1 MSLNQ
6 ARHAVIPFGPFEA
19 DLQTQELRKH
29 GARLRLPGQSFQILK
44 MLLERP
50 GELVTREE
58 LQRAL
63 WPSDTYV
70 DFDHGVNAAVNRL
83 REALGDSAEKPC
95 FIETLPRRGYRFIIP
110 IAPSCQAASGESA
123 GATQRI
129 ESAGGLNW
137 FKVGAWILVA
147 AGCAIAM
154 IFAYL
159 RFRPRPEPQA
169 WTEVPFTAYPG
180 KEDMPTFSPDGS
192 QIAFA
197 WDGDPPP
204 GSKGY
209 DLYVKVIGNE
219 NLLRLTRDPSE
230 YISLAWSPDG
240 TQIAFHRIS
249 GAKTG
254 VYVIPALGGTERKLR
269 STSTPWEVGTL
280 ISWCPDGKWIAY
292 SEFAEGHSWIHL
304 LSVETL
310 ESKEIAHASECLG
323 EGEPAFSHSGKQ
335 LAYICGLKDAVGI
348 YSIAT
353 SGGSPR
359 LVTTINGT
367 GQLWGG
373 LVWTGDDRRL
383 ILSRPRGGM
392 DYALD
397 EITVADG
404 SIRKLPFGQNAV
416 WPAIS
421 AKGDRLAYT
430 TYSFQSNI
438 WRKDLLRPQSPAIKL
453 ISSTRW
459 QGSPQY
465 SPDGNHIA
473 FESDRGGAGEIWM
486 SDADGTHLVQISNL
500 KDPQTGNPAGA
511 GVPAWSPDSQR
522 IAFASGQFG
531 HRDVYIVD
539 IAERMPRKVV
549 TNLTDMWMPSW
560 SHDGRWIYFQ
570 SATNDT
576 AVGTI
581 FRCPASGGN
590 AVSLSRERLSFS
602 PVESYDGE
610 TVYFSNGAWT
620 NAPLYMASLKP
631 GGTELAVAGM
641 PAMFS
646 PCHYTVAPGGIYFV
660 PADMPHSI
668 RYFEFNSNKVRQ
680 LFEADKDLD
689 CGLSVSAD
697 GRWILYAQLDESNR
711 DIMLVDHFH

>member
-1 MSLNQ
+1 MSVNQ
-6 ARHAVIPFGPFEA
+6 ARHAVISFGPFEA
-19 DLQTQELRKH
+19 DLQTQELKKH
-29 GARLRLPGQSFQILK
+29 GVRLRLPGQSFQILK

-70 DFDHGVNAAVNRL
+70 DFDHGVNAAVNRV
-83 REALGDSAEKPC
+83 REALGDSADKPC

-110 IAPSCQAASGESA
+110 ITPSYQAASSESA
-123 GATQRI
+123 DATQRI
-129 ESAGGLNW
+129 ESADGLNW

-147 AGCAIAM
+147 AGCATAM

-159 RFRPRPEPQA
+159 RFRSRPELVA

-209 DLYVKVIGNE
+209 DLYVKVIGSE

-254 VYVIPALGGTERKLR
+254 IYVIPALGGAERKLR

-280 ISWCPDGKWIAY
+280 ISWSSDGKWIAY
-292 SEFAEGHSWIHL
+292 SEFTEGHPWIHL

-310 ESKEIAHASECLG
+310 ESKEIVHASECLG
-323 EGEPAFSHSGKQ
+323 EVEPAFSHSGKQ
-335 LAYICGLKDAVGI
+335 LAYLCGLKELAIGNI

-359 LVTTINGT
+359 LVTTIKST
-367 GQLWGG
+367 GRAMGG
-373 LVWTGDDRRL
+373 LVWTGDDKRL
-383 ILSRPRGGM
+383 ILSRPGGGG
-392 DYALD
+392 YELD

-404 SIRKLPFGQNAV
+404 SLRKLPFGQNAV

-430 TYSFQSNI
+430 TFSFQSNI
-438 WRKDLLRPQSPAIKL
+438 WRKDLLRPQSPAVKL

-459 QGSPQY
+459 QGFPQY
-465 SPDGNHIA
+465 SPDGKHIA

-500 KDPQTGNPAGA
+500 KDSLTVGP
-511 GVPAWSPDSQR
+511 PAWSPDSQR

-570 SATNDT
+570 SSTNDT

-590 AVSLSRERLSFS
+590 AVSLSRERLSFG

-610 TVYFSNGAWT
+610 AVYFANGAWS
-620 NAPLYMASLKP
+620 NAALYMASLKP
-631 GGTELAVAGM
+631 GGAELAVAGM

-660 PADMPHSI
+660 PADRPHSV
-668 RYFEFNSNKVRQ
+668 RYFEFNSKKVRQ
-680 LFEADKDLD
+680 LFETDKDLD
-689 CGLSVSAD
+689 CGLSVSPD
-697 GRWILYAQLDESNR
+697 GRWILYAQLDEYNR